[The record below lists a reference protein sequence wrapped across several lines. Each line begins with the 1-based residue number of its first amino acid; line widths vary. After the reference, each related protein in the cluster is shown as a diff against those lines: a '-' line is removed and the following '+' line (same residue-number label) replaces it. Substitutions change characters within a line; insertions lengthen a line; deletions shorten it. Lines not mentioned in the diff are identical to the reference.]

1 MERSYQP
8 SLLMLIMNIYPFS
21 LLFICLST
29 YAQSG
34 IVAELATSSK
44 ISGDYNG
51 DGKKDQA
58 WVSYK
63 TVGNN
68 SYCYVNFSNPNI
80 KRLKFDACYAAIIT
94 NEGDLNGN
102 KTEEISIVP
111 GYATSNWQNIQ
122 IYGIKS
128 GKWQR
133 LAHES
138 FHLNLA
144 DQGMESVIQKSS
156 KKGFISIK
164 SINVDDDAEWTEI
177 TKTVKLR

>member
-1 MERSYQP
+1 MKKILLNMMLLVYQITSYG
-8 SLLMLIMNIYPFS
+8 
-21 LLFICLST
+21 
-29 YAQSG
+29 QSG
-34 IVAELATSSK
+34 IVAELATTLK
-44 ISGDYNG
+44 VNGDYDG
-51 DGKKDQA
+51 DGKKEDA

-63 TVGNN
+63 MVGNN

-80 KRLKFDACYAAIIT
+80 KLLKFVACYAAILT

-111 GYATSNWQNIQ
+111 GYMTSNWQNIQ

-133 LAHES
+133 MAHES

-144 DQGMESVIQKSS
+144 DEGMASVIQKSS
-156 KKGFISIK
+156 KNGFISIK
-164 SINVDDDAEWTEI
+164 SINVDDNAEWSEI

>member
-1 MERSYQP
+1 MF
-8 SLLMLIMNIYPFS
+8 LTNA
-21 LLFICLST
+21 T

-34 IVAELATSSK
+34 IVAELATTTK
-44 ISGDYNG
+44 INGDYNG
-51 DGKKDQA
+51 DGKNEQA

-68 SYCYVNFSNPNI
+68 SYCYVNFSNPSI
-80 KRLKFDACYAAIIT
+80 KRLKFEACYAAILI

-111 GYATSNWQNIQ
+111 GYLTSNWQTIQ
-122 IYGIKS
+122 LYGIKS

-144 DQGMESVIQKSS
+144 DEGMESVIQKSS
-156 KKGFISIK
+156 KKGYISIK
-164 SINVDDDAEWTEI
+164 SINVDDNAEWTEI